1 MGTFAYVP
9 PECRNWNTQ
18 RPQVVLGRGHF
29 WTWPHSGHSSDCGF
43 NCLCKLT
50 DEDSK
55 SVAYFFPEQRTSFST
70 FEGLGLS
77 QTCKWQRLGKIPTA
91 WFLGGWEPS
100 PNQGKGTP
108 PDHTLSDSCVGP
120 VSIRRKSEGVRSGV
134 HLLLSGVPAQ
144 SVCTLH

>member
-1 MGTFAYVP
+1 MFAQGKHPPCGNVKRDGRGSVGSAEVGDICLSP
-9 PECRNWNTQ
+9 PECRSWSTQ
-18 RPQVVLGRGHF
+18 RPQVILGRGHF

-55 SVAYFFPEQRTSFST
+55 SIAYFFPEQRISFST
-70 FEGLGLS
+70 SKGLGMN

-100 PNQGKGTP
+100 PNQGRGHP
-108 PDHTLSDSCVGP
+108 RPHT
-120 VSIRRKSEGVRSGV
+120 
-134 HLLLSGVPAQ
+134 Q
-144 SVCTLH
+144 